1 MLLDRGQGPLDL
13 YVLGLHEA
21 QDPNVK
27 TAGGNF
33 PASPV
38 LSLNVRRFFLILAV
52 LAAAVPAA
60 ASAQDPVP
68 VTPPVATT
76 GAATTITLTGA
87 TLSGTID
94 RNGGA
99 TTYHFEYGTS
109 VAYGLTTPETTLPAD
124 GTDPVSVTVP
134 VTGLTRDTLYHY
146 RLVATNPAGVARG
159 ADRSFRTAP
168 GPRPPA
174 VSRTTAREITSRGA
188 RLATTVDPNGL
199 ETTVRFEYGRS
210 TSYGTTT
217 ARVSAGAGDRGI
229 PLSIVTGSLRPYT
242 RYHYRAVA
250 TNSAG
255 TTRSLNRSFVTPRE
269 PTGISIAVTPSRVV
283 WSGAVSVIGRVL
295 GTSVGGTRIALE
307 RQDWPFSAG
316 FSQIGDTKTAG
327 GDGSFRFD
335 LPSIFVTM
343 QMRVVTRSGTAISSP
358 IRTASSAV
366 KVGARSQS
374 AGRRRSRILG
384 AIWPSVP
391 NGRVSLQKRSPRGKW
406 VVVRRRNA
414 QPLDANRSR
423 YRFSVKRKK
432 RVGRYR
438 VVVLARDGGAHVPG
452 RSREV
457 RVRARRGG

>member
-1 MLLDRGQGPLDL
+1 M
-13 YVLGLHEA
+13 
-21 QDPNVK
+21 
-27 TAGGNF
+27 
-33 PASPV
+33 
-38 LSLNVRRFFLILAV
+38 NVRRFLLILAL

-76 GAATTITLTGA
+76 RPAESITLSGA
-87 TLSGTID
+87 TLTGTID

-109 VAYGLTTPETTLPAD
+109 AAYGLTTTETALPPE
-124 GTDPVSVTVP
+124 GTDPVTVKVP
-134 VTGLTRDTLYHY
+134 VTGLTRDTLYHF
-146 RLVATNPAGVARG
+146 RLVATNPAGIARG

-174 VSRTTAREITSRGA
+174 VTRTTARDITSRGA
-188 RLATTVDPNGL
+188 RLTSTVDPNGL
-199 ETTVRFEYGRS
+199 ETSVRFEYGRTS
-210 TSYGTTT
+210 SYGSAS
-217 ARVSAGAGDRGI
+217 ARVSAGAGDRGVPI
-229 PLSIVTGSLRPYT
+229 SVAIGSLKPYI

-255 TTRSLNRSFVTPRE
+255 TTRSLDRSFVTPRE
-269 PTGISIAVTPSRVV
+269 PTGISIALTPSRVV
-283 WSGAVSVIGRVL
+283 WSGSVSVIGRVL
-295 GTSVGGTRIALE
+295 GTSVGGTKVALE

-316 FSQIGDTKTAG
+316 FSQIGDTRTASS
-327 GDGSFRFD
+327 DGSFRFD

-343 QMRVVTRSGTAISSP
+343 QMRVVTRSGRAISSA

-374 AGRRRSRILG
+374 AGRKRSRVLG
-384 AIWPSVP
+384 TIWPRVP
-391 NGRVSLQKRSPRGKW
+391 KGRVSLQKRSPKGHW
-406 VVVRRRNA
+406 SIVRRRA
-414 QPLDANRSR
+414 AKTLDANRSR
-423 YRFSVKRKK
+423 YSFSVKRKK

-452 RSREV
+452 RSHEV